1 MEIVDVHKKIH
12 PNKAIFFFH
21 FRNIGQFFDETD
33 RRPLPDR
40 ELSDLAEDM
49 LSGYADEFA
58 VRRPLE
64 FVIVFPDNEIS
75 PGKEGPVIEAIRRH
89 FSRRVPNLE
98 HDLKLI
104 RREGFYSLF
113 LMIGTIITA
122 VIFVCLTLDII
133 ILLPTMSPDDAFPN
147 IVAFAIAALLITI
160 ANWVTFWATIELFL
174 YDYRNL
180 HRKMRIYKKITRT
193 PIRVAAESQEEAVSP
208 VP

>member
-1 MEIVDVHKKIH
+1 MGIVDVHKNIQH
-12 PNKAIFFFH
+12 NKATFFFH
-21 FRNIGQFFDETD
+21 FRNISQFFDETD

-40 ELSDLAEDM
+40 ELSALAEDA

-58 VRRPLE
+58 VRRRLE
-64 FVIVFPDNEIS
+64 LVIVFPDDEIS
-75 PGKEGPVIEAIRRH
+75 PGEEGSIIEAIRRH
-89 FSRRVPNLE
+89 FSRRIPNLQ

-122 VIFVCLTLDII
+122 VVFVCLMLDTII
-133 ILLPTMSPDDAFPN
+133 ALPTMSPEDAPPN

-180 HRKMRIYKKITRT
+180 HRKMRIFKKIART
-193 PIRVAAESQEEAVSP
+193 PIRVAAESREGAVSP